1 MLEQNLASFWEHVDG
16 IIDQAL
22 VEDHTAGDVT
32 TRALIPEHLAGKAI
46 IIAKGDGVLAGIE
59 VAKAVFMHVDPTLL
73 FEVHIVD
80 GSRVKR
86 GDVVATLSGEIVS
99 ILKAERPALNFLCHL
114 SGIATETSK
123 YVEEVKGLNVRI
135 LDTRKTTPGL
145 RPFEKHAV
153 RMGGGQSHREHLGEW
168 ILIKNNHLA
177 ALRSLG
183 LGIRDAVRRGREGSF
198 NGDVTRVEI
207 EVESVDAAREALEA
221 GADIIMLDNMSIDD
235 MKRAV
240 GFCKGKA
247 LIEASGGIN
256 LSNVRLVAETG
267 VDLISVGAITHSAK
281 VLDMSLKLRV

>member
-1 MLEQNLASFWEHVDG
+1 MLEQHLASFWGHVDG

-22 VEDHTAGDVT
+22 VEDHTADDVT
-32 TRALIPEHLAGKAI
+32 TLALIPEHFEGKAV

-73 FEVHIVD
+73 VEVHVFD
-80 GSRVKR
+80 GSRVKC

-99 ILKAERPALNFLCHL
+99 ILKGERPALNFLCHF
-114 SGIATETSK
+114 SGIATETSR
-123 YVEEVKGLNVRI
+123 YVEAVKGLNVRI

-153 RMGGGQSHREHLGEW
+153 RMGGGQSHREHLSGW
-168 ILIKNNHLA
+168 ILIKNNHLT

-183 LGIRDAVRRGREGSF
+183 LGIKDAVKRGRESSF
-198 NGDVTRVEI
+198 CGDVTRVEI
-207 EVESVDAAREALEA
+207 EVESVDSALQALEA

-240 GFCKGKA
+240 GLCKGKVP
-247 LIEASGGIN
+247 LEASGGIN
-256 LSNVRLVAETG
+256 LSNVRAVAETG
-267 VDLISVGAITHSAK
+267 VDLISVGAITHSARI
-281 VLDMSLKLRV
+281 LDISLKLKV

>member
-86 GDVVATLSGEIVS
+86 GDVVATLSGEVVS

-135 LDTRKTTPGL
+135 LDTRKTTPGQ

-183 LGIRDAVRRGREGSF
+183 LGIRDAVRRGREGS
-198 NGDVTRVEI
+198 
-207 EVESVDAAREALEA
+207 L
-221 GADIIMLDNMSIDD
+221 
-235 MKRAV
+235 
-240 GFCKGKA
+240 
-247 LIEASGGIN
+247 
-256 LSNVRLVAETG
+256 
-267 VDLISVGAITHSAK
+267 
-281 VLDMSLKLRV
+281 

>member
-1 MLEQNLASFWEHVDG
+1 MLEQNLANFWEHVDG

-22 VEDHTAGDVT
+22 IEDHVADDVT
-32 TRALIPEHLAGKAI
+32 TRSLIPEHFEGKAV

-73 FEVHIVD
+73 FEVHVFD

-86 GDVVATLSGEIVS
+86 GEVVATLSGEIVS

-123 YVEEVKGLNVRI
+123 YVEEVKGLNVSI

-153 RMGGGQSHREHLGEW
+153 RMGGGQSHREHLGHW
-168 ILIKNNHLA
+168 ILIKNNHLK

-183 LGIRDAVRRGREGSF
+183 LGISDAVKRGREGSF
-198 NGDVTRVEI
+198 NRDVTRVEI
-207 EVESVDAAREALEA
+207 EVESADAAREALEA

-240 GFCKGKA
+240 GLCKGKVM
-247 LIEASGGIN
+247 LEASGGIN
-256 LSNVRLVAETG
+256 LSNVRAVAETG

-281 VLDMSLKLRV
+281 VLDMSLKLTV